1 LLSRKPALGPG
12 LGVAPRARHFHHDP
26 ELRRRA
32 ELTVSRA
39 QVAAPRQ
46 REAQPSPFNKDQVRL
61 GQFKPS
67 QPKPRKVDQDPF
79 DPDRFDQGRF
89 DNVHFRQAEP
99 GHARSQ
105 ARSRPVARPGRLRSA
120 LQENLL
126 LISSGLLLVGALGWT
141 LLVYDEFRQSGLFAP
156 APAPILAMAVG
167 HDGGIGKSDS
177 VGGISS
183 YPRTDAVRSVVASR
197 FASAG
202 DVTSSLGAPGSGE
215 AAASVIARDW
225 TFFQPGE
232 GQQSAPATKTAKLKT
247 PAAPIRVASVGPTP
261 PLATLNPTP
270 DLGASRLPANI
281 AAKTTLVDFQT
292 APFPYHGA
300 VPGTDHPF
308 LHSGEHVNF
317 RGRVFLESK
326 TFGDDH
332 VLLHIPAG
340 FDAKRPAVMVVFFHG
355 HGATLARDVRDRQRL
370 PEQMDGG
377 TNAVLVAPQFAYDA
391 ADSSAGKFWEADG
404 FKRFLDEAAQ
414 KLAALYGDARS
425 QAAFANMP
433 IVLVSYSGGFGPT
446 LSVLARGGANS
457 RIRGLV
463 MLDSIY
469 AGVDQFADWIAD
481 HRSTFF
487 VSSYTAGTARHNAE
501 LKRLLSDRSIPYTSE
516 LRRGRLGGMVTFM
529 DEEVPHRDYVT
540 HAWTDNPVEDILT
553 RMDDIKTD
561 VQTAGIAAAARH

>member
-1 LLSRKPALGPG
+1 MLSRKPALG
-12 LGVAPRARHFHHDP
+12 LGAAPRARHFHHDP

-32 ELTVSRA
+32 ELTV
-39 QVAAPRQ
+39 PRPPTPPPP
-46 REAQPSPFNKDQVRL
+46 REARQGQFKHGQVKPGQVKPGQVKPGQVKPSQVKP
-61 GQFKPS
+61 GQFKPGEV
-67 QPKPRKVDQDPF
+67 KRA
-79 DPDRFDQGRF
+79 RF
-89 DNVHFRQAEP
+89 QASP
-99 GHARSQ
+99 
-105 ARSRPVARPGRLRSA
+105 RPVARPSGLRSG
-120 LQENLL
+120 LEENLL
-126 LISSGLLLVGALGWT
+126 LISAGLLLVGALGWT

-156 APAPILAMAVG
+156 EPPPASAFATTVG
-167 HDGGIGKSDS
+167 PDAGVGKADSIGGM
-177 VGGISS
+177 SS
-183 YPRTDAVRSVVASR
+183 YARSDPVRSAVAAR

-202 DVTSSLGAPGSGE
+202 DVTVTSSLGTSRNGE
-215 AAASVIARDW
+215 PATSVIARDW
-225 TFFQPGE
+225 SFFQPGRQAE
-232 GQQSAPATKTAKLKT
+232 QTVPTGKAAKGK
-247 PAAPIRVASVGPTP
+247 PAAPPIRVASVGPAP
-261 PLATLNPTP
+261 PIVALNPAP
-270 DLGASRLPANI
+270 DVGASRMPANVE
-281 AAKTTLVDFQT
+281 AKTTLADFQS
-292 APFPYHGA
+292 APFPYHGMVA
-300 VPGTDHPF
+300 GSDHPF
-308 LHSGEHVNF
+308 LRSGEHVNF

-377 TNAVLVAPQFAYDA
+377 TNTVLVAPQFAYDA
-391 ADSSAGKFWEADG
+391 ADSSAGKFWEPDG

-414 KLAALYGDARS
+414 KLAALYGDPRS
-425 QAAFANMP
+425 QSAFATMP

-469 AGVDQFADWIAD
+469 SGVDQFADWIAD

-501 LKRLLSDRSIPYTSE
+501 LKHLLSDRSVPYSSE
-516 LRRGRLGGMVTFM
+516 LRRGHLQGMVTFM

-553 RMDDIKTD
+553 RMDDVKTD
-561 VQTAGIAAAARH
+561 VQTAGISAATRH